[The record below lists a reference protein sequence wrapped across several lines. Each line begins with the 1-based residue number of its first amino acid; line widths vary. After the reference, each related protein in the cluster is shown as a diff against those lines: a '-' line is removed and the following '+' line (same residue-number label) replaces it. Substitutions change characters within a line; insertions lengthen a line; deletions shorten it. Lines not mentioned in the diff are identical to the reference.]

1 MRSRFE
7 PIAIATSPIDPPS
20 ARRVLMAAPCRAIMP
35 APRRQH
41 EWRMTTTRSAT
52 CWQPCSRS
60 RSEAVVTRSGTASC
74 ETEAH
79 AGQEVM
85 VVVVPEHV
93 GRHEQDDCQN
103 CADERVAHQGVADQ
117 RSHEYHSCQEAKR
130 LQGQGC
136 QVGHRISLSCW
147 LRLGI
152 DAFKPV
158 YQIRPSPGDAFASA
172 PASTGND
179 ESGHKRAYLTKVR
192 ALPNS

>member
-93 GRHEQDDCQN
+93 GRHEQDHCQN
-103 CADERVAHQGVADQ
+103 CADEGIAHQGVADQ

-136 QVGHRISLSCW
+136 QVGHRFSLLLASIA
-147 LRLGI
+147 GI
-152 DAFKPV
+152 DGFKPV
-158 YQIRPSPGDAFASA
+158 YQIRRSTGDAFANA
-172 PASTGND
+172 PALPG
-179 ESGHKRAYLTKVR
+179 SGERGLKWAHGTKVC